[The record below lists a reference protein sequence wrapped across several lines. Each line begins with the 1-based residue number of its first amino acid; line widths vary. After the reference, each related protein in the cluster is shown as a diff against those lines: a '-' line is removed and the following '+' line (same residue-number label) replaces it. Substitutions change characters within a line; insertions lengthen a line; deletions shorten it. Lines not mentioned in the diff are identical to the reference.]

1 MARHPL
7 TEDAIR
13 DILTSEEPRDTL
25 ARRYG
30 CHRSAIYQLLDGK
43 IHANILPELPRQ
55 RPARSCSGCQHWQY
69 GSECDL
75 GFPDPRLEGIQF
87 ARDCSTYVART

>member
-7 TEDAIR
+7 TENAIR
-13 DILTSEEPRDTL
+13 DILTSEEPRETL

-30 CHRSAIYQLLDGK
+30 CHRSAIYQILNGQC
-43 IHANILPELPRQ
+43 HASILPELPR
-55 RPARSCSGCQHWQY
+55 RLPYRRCSDCQHWRY

-75 GFPDPRLEGIQF
+75 GFPDPGLEGIQF
-87 ARDCSTYVART
+87 ARDCSTYMART

>member
-7 TEDAIR
+7 SEDAIR
-13 DILTSEEPRDTL
+13 DILTSEESRETL

-30 CHRSAIYQLLDGK
+30 CHRSAIYQILDGK
-43 IHANILPELPRQ
+43 CHASTLPELPRRQ
-55 RPARSCSGCQHWQY
+55 PARHCSDCQHWRY

-75 GFPDPRLEGIQF
+75 GHPDPRLEGPQF
-87 ARDCSTYVART
+87 ARDCSNYAVR